1 MANTTSSQ
9 GQLQRAGIRVAPT
22 QRRKR
27 KKEAKML
34 RPKRHRLH
42 ECRLREMSSRAFLEP
57 GADEQD
63 AKQPKKKS
71 RVYLVTII
79 EEGLGNS
86 KDKNYYSGDALK
98 GAVKLFDGAKAFCDH
113 PDAISEKTLPERS
126 MKDLVGWYTDCYVDA
141 RPDTGKARL
150 RGKLHFFPT
159 ASWLTGMIDTILTDP
174 TSKDMFGISINAVGK
189 TRPAEMNG
197 EVVNLVEEF
206 QRVDS
211 ADVVTEPA
219 ARGKFEKILESK
231 RGARKVTTSMKGKRV
246 RESGALTS
254 EQIKEVADGL
264 TRGYFSEDPDE
275 MKTAIH
281 EAATKLYSAS
291 SISGKGPGQ
300 VNEEK
305 YTNAPAPIA
314 DAGGKGDMN
323 KLNRKQ
329 LLKASGRFGKKKKAL
344 RAAAGTGPD
353 NETLPEPSPE
363 DIEPI
368 TEADVEDEETQEL
381 GDFDDFGDASK
392 KVRASRGKA
401 ARIKAAKLRRTVAES
416 LEDEDED
423 EDEQLAPP
431 TDQLSRPAASAALS
445 SAEEDEDEDEQD
457 DLGGG
462 DEEMGGGEDLGGGEP
477 DEMGD
482 EDMEPEGLE
491 AEAEAEEDE
500 DEAEEDDEGEALEM
514 CKASGKKRK
523 LHAARRRSQEASG
536 FYGKAGDAAL
546 PSHAIGDYT
555 DDFKTPSR
563 DTSTSGVGKSYKL
576 KTSIAGQNKLARG
589 VVKEANRRIEKLE
602 GELVRLR
609 ESNRNRQRKIDRYV
623 GMVGFHN
630 TKVEA
635 QKLLRE
641 AVKRDLFPVGYARTL
656 EPKLYGMKRGEQ
668 IQEIKLHARLLES
681 ASDSVVHRFREA
693 DADSEG
699 VEGAPGRGTAVSQF
713 GTSGGH
719 SDLAE
724 GLAADGVPMR
734 QRR

>member
-1 MANTTSSQ
+1 
-9 GQLQRAGIRVAPT
+9 
-22 QRRKR
+22 
-27 KKEAKML
+27 ML

-536 FYGKAGDAAL
+536 FYG
-546 PSHAIGDYT
+546 
-555 DDFKTPSR
+555 
-563 DTSTSGVGKSYKL
+563 
-576 KTSIAGQNKLARG
+576 
-589 VVKEANRRIEKLE
+589 
-602 GELVRLR
+602 
-609 ESNRNRQRKIDRYV
+609 
-623 GMVGFHN
+623 
-630 TKVEA
+630 
-635 QKLLRE
+635 
-641 AVKRDLFPVGYARTL
+641 
-656 EPKLYGMKRGEQ
+656 
-668 IQEIKLHARLLES
+668 
-681 ASDSVVHRFREA
+681 
-693 DADSEG
+693 
-699 VEGAPGRGTAVSQF
+699 
-713 GTSGGH
+713 
-719 SDLAE
+719 
-724 GLAADGVPMR
+724 
-734 QRR
+734 